1 MNKGFIV
8 GSAGNVSMRVKLP
21 NGEDAYLV
29 TASTKDY
36 STMSIDNVVLV
47 DAEGNLLL
55 GARNPTSERPM
66 HVAIYKARE
75 DVQFIIHSHA
85 SLFNRYV
92 HCPNVYRSYRR

>member
-1 MNKGFIV
+1 MQFYQAQCLQIVEVCTRMMNKGFIV

-36 STMSIDNVVLV
+36 STMSIDDVVLV

-55 GARNPTSERPM
+55 GARNPT
-66 HVAIYKARE
+66 
-75 DVQFIIHSHA
+75 FGT
-85 SLFNRYV
+85 
-92 HCPNVYRSYRR
+92 PNACGNL